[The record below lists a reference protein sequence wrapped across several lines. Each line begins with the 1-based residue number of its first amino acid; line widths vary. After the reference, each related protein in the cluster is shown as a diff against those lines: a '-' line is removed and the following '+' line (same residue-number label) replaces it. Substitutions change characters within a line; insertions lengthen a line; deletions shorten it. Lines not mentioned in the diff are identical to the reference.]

1 MTDQPTAPN
10 PPVAQG
16 RPKVLER
23 HGDSRVDPY
32 YWLRDKG
39 NPEVTV
45 HLEAEN
51 AYAEAVMAP
60 TAELQETVYR
70 EIVGRVQLTDVSAP
84 TFFKGYWHYTRT
96 VEGLDYEVHCR
107 RPASMDSPEQV
118 LLDANQMAEGH
129 AYFELGFVERSPDE
143 NLLAYAVDL
152 TGNELHLVRFRHLAS
167 GEDLADR
174 LRGGSYA
181 ARSSAGR

>member
-1 MTDQPTAPN
+1 MTDQGTAPK

-16 RPKVLER
+16 RPKVLKR

-107 RPASMDSPEQV
+107 RQESMDKLGEV

-129 AYFELGFVERSPDE
+129 AYFELGFVERSQDE
-143 NLLAYAVDL
+143 RSIAYAVDF
-152 TGNELHLVRFRHLAS
+152 TGAELQELRFR
-167 GEDLADR
+167 DLC
-174 LRGGSYA
+174 
-181 ARSSAGR
+181 